1 MNLLSILSKFSA
13 KDLED
18 ENKKVQPV
26 SGLSSSEAWELEKIQ
41 DEPRDFFTFHKD
53 MNSQSITVEK

>member
-18 ENKKVQPV
+18 ENKVIKPEAGGINYV
-26 SGLSSSEAWELEKIQ
+26 EAWELEKIQ
-41 DEPRDFFTFHKD
+41 DEPRDFFTFSK
-53 MNSQSITVEK
+53 QLKETIIIEK